1 MRTLSLSLSPS
12 LSFNIQIQTI
22 RLCSLYS
29 LASSLDSRVIFGLY
43 RPFRAFLMMYF
54 DSKLKY
60 SYDYGVHLPLT
71 VSAILVLYNVT
82 CYIYMRNFAIF
93 CILVW
98 LHMDAHQYV
107 FFFQNLNILCIFSD
121 RFFSGSGFLGR
132 SVLVTFL
139 FYTFEYSSILIY
151 LQALLFI
158 FEYYSSP
165 SSVVIHLRVL

>member
-1 MRTLSLSLSPS
+1 MTLSLSLSPS
-12 LSFNIQIQTI
+12 LSFSMQIQTI

-54 DSKLKY
+54 DSESRY

-82 CYIYMRNFAIF
+82 CYIYMRNFANF

-98 LHMDAHQYV
+98 IHMDAHEYV
-107 FFFQNLNILCIFSD
+107 FVFQNLNILCIFSD
-121 RFFSGSGFLGR
+121 RFFDPVFFRFRFGSGFWDR
-132 SVLVTFL
+132 SV
-139 FYTFEYSSILIY
+139 
-151 LQALLFI
+151 Q
-158 FEYYSSP
+158 
-165 SSVVIHLRVL
+165 